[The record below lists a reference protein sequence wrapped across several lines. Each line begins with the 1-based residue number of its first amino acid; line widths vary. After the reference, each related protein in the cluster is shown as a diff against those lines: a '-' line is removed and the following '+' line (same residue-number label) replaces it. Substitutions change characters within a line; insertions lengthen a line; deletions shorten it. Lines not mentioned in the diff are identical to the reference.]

1 MEMEGVILKNMKE
14 AERRMKED
22 GKHPYDFILWNGK
35 GNPYGWT
42 VTGVPIGVTS
52 KKILAI
58 LSGRRMQP

>member
-1 MEMEGVILKNMKE
+1 MEGVILKSMKGE
-14 AERRMKED
+14 ARRMKVD
-22 GKHPYDFILWNGK
+22 GQHPYDFILWNGK
-35 GNPYGWT
+35 GNPYGCT